1 MFEFLYKILN
11 FGWQNQMQE
20 DMAYMMEVGQGCLEG
35 CFGPDFMTMR
45 QDDGKMGLVEFA
57 EVTMS

>member
-1 MFEFLYKILN
+1 
-11 FGWQNQMQE
+11 MQE

-57 EVTMS
+57 EVRMS